1 MIKKIKRKHRKIF
14 IFATSTF
21 WEYKRLSLE
30 SEIELYCHSLESIL
44 SKYNFDNIN
53 DFILFKFH
61 PRTNHKKI
69 RYLKNKIKN
78 AIAIKNSSD
87 QYLEK
92 LLLEF
97 PLELLLLNFID
108 KDEVIINGI
117 STGILPSSY
126 IYKNLKIEL
135 GFGKKLVSKY
145 FLKQDL
151 IDNRLKQEK
160 LISKLLKEEPT

>member
-1 MIKKIKRKHRKIF
+1 MNVK
-14 IFATSTF
+14 
-21 WEYKRLSLE
+21 
-30 SEIELYCHSLESIL
+30 
-44 SKYNFDNIN
+44 
-53 DFILFKFH
+53 FKFH

-135 GFGKKLVSKY
+135 GFGKKLVNKY